1 MNLATVEIV
10 KTASDAAEL
19 EVELRH
25 LNESIDYRPPPCYHV
40 PMFEHR
46 KITETFSLSENI
58 VLYPGDFW
66 VIRIVDED
74 FLAAL

>member
-1 MNLATVEIV
+1 
-10 KTASDAAEL
+10 
-19 EVELRH
+19 
-25 LNESIDYRPPPCYHV
+25 
-40 PMFEHR
+40 MFEHR